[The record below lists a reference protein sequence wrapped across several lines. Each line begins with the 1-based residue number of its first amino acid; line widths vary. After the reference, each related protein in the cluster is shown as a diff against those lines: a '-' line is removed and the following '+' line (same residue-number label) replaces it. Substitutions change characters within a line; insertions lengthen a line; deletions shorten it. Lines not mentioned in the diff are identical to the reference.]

1 MLQATDFEHELATA
15 SILYLTGDTEV
26 RVVVLE
32 NQDYRF
38 LVINGSIQS
47 VLNKADPGAVVFPHQ
62 RAMLQDLNALSP
74 GSRVLE
80 LGLGGGSALRHA
92 SYAHP
97 ELRWT
102 CIESRADVINLYW
115 EYFEPAAPLRE
126 HELVLDSSLNWLQ
139 RAPESEQF
147 ELILCDVYAEVQ
159 EALVNACLSR
169 LAPGGILVVNWLPH
183 MQPQGER
190 SQDFFSWL
198 SNERDLAHDTRKV
211 PGFRNQIHRLTRTK
225 G

>member
-1 MLQATDFEHELATA
+1 MLQAADFEHELATA

-47 VLNKADPGAVVFPHQ
+47 VLDKADPGKVLFPHQ
-62 RAMLQDLNALSP
+62 QALLQDLPALPS
-74 GSRVLE
+74 GARVLE

-92 SYAHP
+92 SHLYP
-97 ELRWT
+97 SLRWT

-115 EYFEPAAPLRE
+115 EYFAPEEALAE
-126 HELVLDSSLNWLQ
+126 HDLVLDNSLHWLQ
-139 RAPESEQF
+139 RAPQSQQF

-159 EALVNACLSR
+159 VALMDACLDR
-169 LAPGGILVVNWLPH
+169 LAPGGVLVVNWLPH
-183 MQPQGER
+183 LQPQGED
-190 SQDFFSWL
+190 SQDFFGWFS
-198 SNERDLAHDTRKV
+198 SERGLTHHLQKV
-211 PGFRNQIHRLTRTK
+211 PGFRNQIHRLTRT
-225 G
+225 